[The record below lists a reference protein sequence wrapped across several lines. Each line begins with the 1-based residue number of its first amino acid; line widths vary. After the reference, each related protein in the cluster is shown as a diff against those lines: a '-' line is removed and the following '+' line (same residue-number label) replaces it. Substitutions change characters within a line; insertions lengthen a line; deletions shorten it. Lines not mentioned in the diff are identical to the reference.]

1 MDSSGIGIILR
12 DISKDSD
19 LIVKTPIRAFYK
31 KGHYGDFLG
40 DSVDNLKDG
49 IQKMSQLIKQKPDFI
64 VAYDNIRD
72 IDIIES
78 KRLNIPIVII
88 RKNILDKNERIDM
101 EFDREKDRYVNS
113 SSDEVVS
120 RKFR

>member
-1 MDSSGIGIILR
+1 MNLF
-12 DISKDSD
+12 
-19 LIVKTPIRAFYK
+19 LAVIV
-31 KGHYGDFLG
+31 
-40 DSVDNLKDG
+40 
-49 IQKMSQLIKQKPDFI
+49 I
-64 VAYDNIRD
+64 V
-72 IDIIES
+72 IIES

>member
-1 MDSSGIGIILR
+1 MNL
-12 DISKDSD
+12 
-19 LIVKTPIRAFYK
+19 
-31 KGHYGDFLG
+31 FLA
-40 DSVDNLKDG
+40 VLVN
-49 IQKMSQLIKQKPDFI
+49 IQDKNGKYINQKPDFI
-64 VAYDNIRD
+64 VVYDNIRA
-72 IDIIES
+72 IDITES

>member
-1 MDSSGIGIILR
+1 MQDKNGKYI
-12 DISKDSD
+12 
-19 LIVKTPIRAFYK
+19 
-31 KGHYGDFLG
+31 
-40 DSVDNLKDG
+40 N
-49 IQKMSQLIKQKPDFI
+49 QKPDFI
-64 VAYDNIRD
+64 VVYDNIRD